1 MTIGERIK
9 QRRIELGLSVDE
21 VAEKLGKNRA
31 TVYRYE
37 SNEIENLPV
46 GTLEP
51 LAKILETTPAQL
63 MGWEDEEQDENYR
76 RIFARNLNRFLE
88 INEKNQADIATL
100 LNVSQ
105 AAVSNWCK
113 GIKMPR
119 MDKVQALADYFG
131 INKSDLL
138 EDKPEPHEKPRGVKI
153 PVLGDVAAG
162 IPIEAIEDIID
173 YEEIDEDLARR
184 GEFFGL
190 RIKGNSMSPRIQN
203 GDVVIVRVQ
212 PDAESGD
219 IVIAKVNGDDACC
232 KKLLKH
238 ADGITLLSFNQD
250 YEPLSFNKQD
260 IVSLPVSIIGKV
272 VELRG
277 KL

>member
-1 MTIGERIK
+1 MTTGERIK

-31 TVYRYE
+31 TIYRYE
-37 SNEIENLPV
+37 SNDIENFPV

-63 MGWEDEEQDENYR
+63 IGWNYYDSENQDVN
-76 RIFARNLNRFLE
+76 
-88 INEKNQADIATL
+88 
-100 LNVSQ
+100 S
-105 AAVSNWCK
+105 
-113 GIKMPR
+113 
-119 MDKVQALADYFG
+119 
-131 INKSDLL
+131 NKS
-138 EDKPEPHEKPRGVKI
+138 KAVKI

-162 IPIEAIEDIID
+162 IPIEAVESILD
-173 YEEIDEDLARR
+173 YEEIDEEFASK

-190 RIKGNSMSPRIQN
+190 RIKGNSMAPRIQS

-212 PDAESGD
+212 SDAESGD

-232 KKLLKH
+232 KKLQKH
-238 ADGITLLSFNQD
+238 DEGISLISLNPE
-250 YEPLSFNKQD
+250 YEPMFFSKKD
-260 IVSLPVSIIGKV
+260 IADLPVHIIGKV

-277 KL
+277 KF

>member
-1 MTIGERIK
+1 MCFGGVMELKDRIK
-9 QRRIELGLSVDE
+9 LLADRKKISLPQLEQELGFGNATIVKWDKSTPKADKLKK
-21 VAEKLGKNRA
+21 VA
-31 TVYRYE
+31 
-37 SNEIENLPV
+37 
-46 GTLEP
+46 
-51 LAKILETTPAQL
+51 
-63 MGWEDEEQDENYR
+63 NY
-76 RIFARNLNRFLE
+76 F
-88 INEKNQADIATL
+88 
-100 LNVSQ
+100 NVS
-105 AAVSNWCK
+105 
-113 GIKMPR
+113 MEYL
-119 MDKVQALADYFG
+119 MDG
-131 INKSDLL
+131 NI
-138 EDKPEPHEKPRGVKI
+138 EKPKGVKI

-173 YEEIDEDLARR
+173 YEEIDEELASK

-190 RIKGNSMSPRIQN
+190 RIKGNSMSPRIQS
-203 GDVVIVRVQ
+203 GDVVIVRIQ
-212 PDAESGD
+212 SDAESGD

-277 KL
+277 KF

>member
-1 MTIGERIK
+1 MELKDRIK
-9 QRRIELGLSVDE
+9 LLADRKKISLPQLEQELGFGNATIVKWDKSTPKADKLKK
-21 VAEKLGKNRA
+21 VA
-31 TVYRYE
+31 
-37 SNEIENLPV
+37 
-46 GTLEP
+46 
-51 LAKILETTPAQL
+51 
-63 MGWEDEEQDENYR
+63 NY
-76 RIFARNLNRFLE
+76 F
-88 INEKNQADIATL
+88 
-100 LNVSQ
+100 NVS
-105 AAVSNWCK
+105 
-113 GIKMPR
+113 MEYL
-119 MDKVQALADYFG
+119 MDG
-131 INKSDLL
+131 NI
-138 EDKPEPHEKPRGVKI
+138 EKPKGVKI

-173 YEEIDEDLARR
+173 YEEIDEELASK

-190 RIKGNSMSPRIQN
+190 RIKGNSMSPRIQS
-203 GDVVIVRVQ
+203 GDVVIVRIQ
-212 PDAESGD
+212 SDAESGD

-277 KL
+277 KF

>member
-1 MTIGERIK
+1 M
-9 QRRIELGLSVDE
+9 SDE
-21 VAEKLGKNRA
+21 
-31 TVYRYE
+31 
-37 SNEIENLPV
+37 
-46 GTLEP
+46 
-51 LAKILETTPAQL
+51 
-63 MGWEDEEQDENYR
+63 DYR
-76 RIFARNLNRFLE
+76 RIFAKKLNKYME
-88 INEKNQADIATL
+88 IFNKKQADIINDL
-100 LNVSQ
+100 
-105 AAVSNWCK
+105 
-113 GIKMPR
+113 GINKSAISTWINGTRMPR

-173 YEEIDEDLARR
+173 YEEIDEGLARR

-212 PDAESGD
+212 PDADSGD
-219 IVIAKVNGDDACC
+219 IVITKVNGYDACC
-232 KKLLKH
+232 KRLQKH
-238 ADGITLLSFNQD
+238 DDGISLISLNPD
-250 YEPLSFNKQD
+250 YEPMFFSKKD
-260 IVSLPVSIIGKV
+260 IIDLPVNIIGKV

-277 KL
+277 KF

>member
-1 MTIGERIK
+1 MCFGGVMELKDRIK
-9 QRRIELGLSVDE
+9 LLADRKKISLPQLEQELGFGNATIVKWDKSTPKADKLKK
-21 VAEKLGKNRA
+21 VA
-31 TVYRYE
+31 
-37 SNEIENLPV
+37 
-46 GTLEP
+46 
-51 LAKILETTPAQL
+51 
-63 MGWEDEEQDENYR
+63 NY
-76 RIFARNLNRFLE
+76 F
-88 INEKNQADIATL
+88 
-100 LNVSQ
+100 NVS
-105 AAVSNWCK
+105 
-113 GIKMPR
+113 MEYL
-119 MDKVQALADYFG
+119 MDG
-131 INKSDLL
+131 NI
-138 EDKPEPHEKPRGVKI
+138 EKPKGVKI

-173 YEEIDEDLARR
+173 YEEIDEELASK

-190 RIKGNSMSPRIQN
+190 RIKGNSMSPRIQS

-212 PDAESGD
+212 SDAESGD

-277 KL
+277 KF

>member
-1 MTIGERIK
+1 MELKDRIK
-9 QRRIELGLSVDE
+9 LLADRKKISLPQLEQELGFGNATIVKWDKSTPKADKLKK
-21 VAEKLGKNRA
+21 VA
-31 TVYRYE
+31 
-37 SNEIENLPV
+37 
-46 GTLEP
+46 
-51 LAKILETTPAQL
+51 
-63 MGWEDEEQDENYR
+63 NY
-76 RIFARNLNRFLE
+76 F
-88 INEKNQADIATL
+88 
-100 LNVSQ
+100 NVS
-105 AAVSNWCK
+105 
-113 GIKMPR
+113 MEYL
-119 MDKVQALADYFG
+119 MDG
-131 INKSDLL
+131 NI
-138 EDKPEPHEKPRGVKI
+138 EKPKGVKI

-173 YEEIDEDLARR
+173 YEEIDEELASK

-190 RIKGNSMSPRIQN
+190 RIKGNSMSPRIQS

-212 PDAESGD
+212 SDAESGD

-277 KL
+277 KF

>member
-1 MTIGERIK
+1 MELKDRVKLLADRKKISLPQLE
-9 QRRIELGLSVDE
+9 QELGFGNATIVKWDKSTPKAD
-21 VAEKLGKNRA
+21 KLK
-31 TVYRYE
+31 
-37 SNEIENLPV
+37 
-46 GTLEP
+46 
-51 LAKILETTPAQL
+51 
-63 MGWEDEEQDENYR
+63 
-76 RIFARNLNRFLE
+76 
-88 INEKNQADIATL
+88 
-100 LNVSQ
+100 
-105 AAVSNWCK
+105 
-113 GIKMPR
+113 
-119 MDKVQALADYFG
+119 KVADYFNVSMEYLMDG
-131 INKSDLL
+131 NI
-138 EDKPEPHEKPRGVKI
+138 EKPKGVQI

-173 YEEIDEDLARR
+173 YEEIDENLARK

-277 KL
+277 KF

>member
-1 MTIGERIK
+1 MTTGERIK

-31 TVYRYE
+31 TIYRYE
-37 SNEIENLPV
+37 SNDIENFPV

-63 MGWEDEEQDENYR
+63 IGWNYDDSENQD
-76 RIFARNLNRFLE
+76 
-88 INEKNQADIATL
+88 IN
-100 LNVSQ
+100 S
-105 AAVSNWCK
+105 
-113 GIKMPR
+113 
-119 MDKVQALADYFG
+119 
-131 INKSDLL
+131 NKS
-138 EDKPEPHEKPRGVKI
+138 KAVKI

-162 IPIEAIEDIID
+162 IPIEAVESILD
-173 YEEIDEDLARR
+173 YEEIDEELASK

-190 RIKGNSMSPRIQN
+190 RIKGNSMAPRIQS

-212 PDAESGD
+212 SDAESGD

-232 KKLLKH
+232 KKLQKH
-238 ADGITLLSFNQD
+238 DEGISLISLNPE
-250 YEPLSFNKQD
+250 YEPMFFSKKD
-260 IVSLPVSIIGKV
+260 IADLPVHIIGKV

-277 KL
+277 KF

>member
-1 MTIGERIK
+1 MSDKALNDII
-9 QRRIELGLSVDE
+9 
-21 VAEKLGKNRA
+21 A
-31 TVYRYE
+31 
-37 SNEIENLPV
+37 SNLIRL
-46 GTLEP
+46 
-51 LAKILETTPAQL
+51 LETN
-63 MGWEDEEQDENYR
+63 G
-76 RIFARNLNRFLE
+76 
-88 INEKNQADIATL
+88 KNQADLSIYMK
-100 LNVSQ
+100 VSQ
-105 AAVSNWCK
+105 ATVSNWCK
-113 GIKMPR
+113 GIKAPR
-119 MDKVQALADYFG
+119 MDKLDKICIFF
-131 INKSDLL
+131 NCKRSDLL
-138 EDKPEPHEKPRGVKI
+138 EDKLEPHEKPKGVQI

-173 YEEIDEDLARR
+173 YEEIDEELASK

-190 RIKGNSMSPRIQN
+190 RIKGNSMSPRIQS

-212 PDAESGD
+212 SDAESGD

-238 ADGITLLSFNQD
+238 NDGITLLSFNQD

-277 KL
+277 KF

>member
-1 MTIGERIK
+1 MTTGERIK

-31 TVYRYE
+31 TIYRYE
-37 SNEIENLPV
+37 SNDIENFPV

-63 MGWEDEEQDENYR
+63 IGWNYDDSENQDVN
-76 RIFARNLNRFLE
+76 
-88 INEKNQADIATL
+88 
-100 LNVSQ
+100 S
-105 AAVSNWCK
+105 
-113 GIKMPR
+113 
-119 MDKVQALADYFG
+119 
-131 INKSDLL
+131 NKS
-138 EDKPEPHEKPRGVKI
+138 KAVKI

-162 IPIEAIEDIID
+162 IPIEAVESILD
-173 YEEIDEDLARR
+173 YEEIDEEFASK

-190 RIKGNSMSPRIQN
+190 RIKGNSMAPRIQS

-212 PDAESGD
+212 SDAESGD

-232 KKLLKH
+232 KKLQKH
-238 ADGITLLSFNQD
+238 DEGISLISLNPE
-250 YEPLSFNKQD
+250 YEPMFFSKKD
-260 IVSLPVSIIGKV
+260 IANLPVHIIGKV

-277 KL
+277 KF